1 MMYLLSVGANLILKH
16 FAIKRANEMI
26 KDDDNKMKSND
37 VIFNVLA
44 FVPIVNTILAGIFGI
59 ALIVND
65 ETLDSYPLMSL
76 LSTFLRLYLL
86 TLTPLVSKYIL
97 ASTSY
102 R

>member
-26 KDDDNKMKSND
+26 KEDDNKMKSND

-65 ETLDSYPLMSL
+65 ETLDTIVKIYE
-76 LSTFLRLYLL
+76 TFDDNE
-86 TLTPLVSKYIL
+86 
-97 ASTSY
+97 
-102 R
+102 